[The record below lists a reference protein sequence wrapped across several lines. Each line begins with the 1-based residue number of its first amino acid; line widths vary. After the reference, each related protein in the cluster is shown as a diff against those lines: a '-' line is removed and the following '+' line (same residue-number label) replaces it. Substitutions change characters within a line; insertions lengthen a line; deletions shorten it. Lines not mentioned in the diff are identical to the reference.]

1 MFQFFLFVMI
11 ICTAIWGS
19 ATVFT
24 ILGRISR
31 KVDPGNQA
39 DLIAALRDEVEYLT
53 ARVGRV
59 EEDLDFFK
67 ELKAPSGPGVSG
79 RLKAPEESES

>member
-1 MFQFFLFVMI
+1 MFEFFLFVMI

-24 ILGRISR
+24 LLGRVSR
-31 KVDPGNQA
+31 RVEPGNQDA
-39 DLIAALRDEVEYLT
+39 LIAALRDEVEYLT

-67 ELKAPSGPGVSG
+67 ELKAPNGPEVSG
-79 RLKAPEESES
+79 QLKAPEEVES